1 MPSQV
6 ISGAQKPL
14 RSSPLGTVA
23 PASISEPLIPLQ
35 PPRHFG
41 EGFLRL
47 TPGGDKQNCLQP
59 RETASSPRR
68 RGPALAKDIPPPL
81 LPSVLEQ
88 TPDLLHRALGGR
100 ERKDLETVLAIHPA
114 PSCAG
119 APDCLFTKGPVC
131 KPVSWYQRTKHAC
144 FLKIHPSKLVRSR
157 GCLHAGST
165 SLIKVIGS
173 LFFLSNLAS
182 PRLTN
187 PGVCIPVGGT
197 DCY

>member
-1 MPSQV
+1 M
-6 ISGAQKPL
+6 
-14 RSSPLGTVA
+14 GTVA
-23 PASISEPLIPLQ
+23 PASISEPLIPLR

-41 EGFLRL
+41 EGFLR
-47 TPGGDKQNCLQP
+47 PGGDKQNCLQP
-59 RETASSPRR
+59 RERASSPRHH
-68 RGPALAKDIPPPL
+68 GPALAKDIPPPL

-119 APDCLFTKGPVC
+119 APDCLSTKGPVC
-131 KPVSWYQRTKHAC
+131 KLVSWYQRTKHAC
-144 FLKIHPSKLVRSR
+144 FLKIHPSKPVRSR
-157 GCLHAGST
+157 GCLQAGCT

-187 PGVCIPVGGT
+187 PGVCIHVGGT